1 MDCVKINKKISNNFE
16 FKDVDEYF
24 LNINSF
30 NKYNLYKNTKVDQLF
45 REHPPFEL
53 VNSILYLL
61 INKDLDKINT
71 YNFSRKIILNKNI
84 IESIQEYIPELKKY
98 YLKCKHSKYL
108 ENLNDKKII
117 TLFRQIIR
125 PYDYSIRAI
134 EKYSDGHK
142 YLLYI
147 IEKNIPIISSIPLK
161 KINSTL
167 SFD

>member
-1 MDCVKINKKISNNFE
+1 MDCVKINKKISNTFE
-16 FKDVDEYF
+16 FKDVDEFF

-30 NKYNLYKNTKVDQLF
+30 NKYNLSKNTNVDQLF

-61 INKDLDKINT
+61 TNKDLDKIKT

-84 IESIQEYIPELKKY
+84 IESIQVYIPELKKY

-125 PYDYSIRAI
+125 CYDYSIRAI

-147 IEKNIPIISSIPLK
+147 IEKNIPIIRSTPLK